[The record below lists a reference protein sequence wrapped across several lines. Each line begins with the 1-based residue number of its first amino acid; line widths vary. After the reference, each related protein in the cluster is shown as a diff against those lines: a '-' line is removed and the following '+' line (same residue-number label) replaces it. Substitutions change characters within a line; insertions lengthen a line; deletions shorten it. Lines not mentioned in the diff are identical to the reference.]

1 MADTFTNLL
10 YHIIFSTKHRVPMIQ
25 PDWQQR
31 LYAYLGGAIRGE
43 GGRLLAVGG
52 TGEHVHMLAKLGPA
66 KALAKVIGDVKANA
80 SKWINNHRM
89 LPAKFAWQR
98 GYAAFT
104 VSESSVPAVR
114 HYIRTQETHH
124 RRMTFEDELRLFLER
139 NGIAF
144 DEKYL
149 LD

>member
-10 YHIIFSTKHRVPMIQ
+10 YHIIFSTKHRYPMIQ

-43 GGRLLAVGG
+43 KGRLLEIGG
-52 TGEHVHMLAKLGPA
+52 TSEHVHMLSKLSPA

-80 SKWINNHRM
+80 SKWINSQH
-89 LPAKFAWQR
+89 LLSAKFAWQR
-98 GYAAFT
+98 GYSAFT
-104 VSESSVPAVR
+104 VSESAVPAVR
-114 HYIRTQETHH
+114 HYIRNQETHH
-124 RRMTFEDELRLFLER
+124 RRMTFEDELRLFLEK
-139 NGIAF
+139 NGIAY
-144 DEKYL
+144 DERFM